1 MKREYLETHVA
12 VNNQE
17 KRVLSLKATFK
28 QVHDRKVL
36 PELINDMTI
45 KNNKII
51 IDTIIMDCFYDN
63 NKNFQFLSFKEI
75 LPAIIKVRND
85 WSCKKY
91 QSSRQKQGCKKYRKI
106 TYSNAGKKCTI
117 LSEMDG
123 RRNCLLLYQKNI
135 WTICF
140 RYSI

>member
-1 MKREYLETHVA
+1 
-12 VNNQE
+12 
-17 KRVLSLKATFK
+17 
-28 QVHDRKVL
+28 
-36 PELINDMTI
+36 MTI

-51 IDTIIMDCFYDN
+51 IDAIIMDCFYNN

-123 RRNCLLLYQKNI
+123 RRNCLLLYQKNV